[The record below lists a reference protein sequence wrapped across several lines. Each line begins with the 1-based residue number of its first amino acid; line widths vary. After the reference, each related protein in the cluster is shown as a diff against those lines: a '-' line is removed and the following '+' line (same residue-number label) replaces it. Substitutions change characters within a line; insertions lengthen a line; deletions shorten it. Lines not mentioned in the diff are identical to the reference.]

1 MPFINERLEANKE
14 EIARSAAKGGK
25 SRQSRFL
32 FDPDKV
38 SRLLRARIIGQ
49 DDVLS
54 AMDDMLHAVKAD
66 IGSDQRPLAVNLF
79 LGPTG
84 SGKTET
90 VRVIAEGIHG
100 SPGHM
105 CRIDMNT
112 LAQEHYAASLTGAP
126 PGYVGSKEGQT
137 LFDIE
142 AIEGSFS
149 KPGIVL
155 FDELEKA
162 SNEVVRALLNVLDTG
177 KLTLAAGSREVDFRN
192 TLIFMT
198 SNIGAQQAAAYR
210 AQFQSGYRKWLGLK
224 PGREAQ
230 IVDRALHNRFDPEF
244 INRIDRILCFRRLDY
259 EWLPALLDIELRK
272 LEQRLQRRG
281 VTIEVEDSARA
292 QLCRDTDRRFGAR
305 DLARR
310 LRTELEPELAKSLLA
325 YPNSDRFAV
334 SCDSGRLT
342 VGPV

>member
-1 MPFINERLEANKE
+1 MPFINERLESNRE
-14 EIARSAAKGGK
+14 DIARAAAKTGK

-32 FDPDKV
+32 FEPEKV
-38 SRLLRARIIGQ
+38 SRLLRERIIGQ
-49 DDVLS
+49 DEVLL

-66 IGSDQRPLAVNLF
+66 IGSEQRPLAVNLF

-137 LFDIE
+137 LLNIE

-162 SNEVVRALLNVLDTG
+162 SNEVIRALLNVLDTG
-177 KLTLAAGSREVDFRN
+177 KLTLAAGTREIDFRN
-192 TLIFMT
+192 ALIFMT
-198 SNIGAQQAAAYR
+198 SNIGAQEAAAYR
-210 AQFQSGYRKWLGLK
+210 AKFHGGYRKWLGLK
-224 PGREAQ
+224 PIREAQ
-230 IVDRALHNRFDPEF
+230 VLDRALHQRFDPEF
-244 INRIDRILCFRRLDY
+244 INRIDRILAFHRLEY

-281 VTIEVEDSARA
+281 VVIDVDEGAKR
-292 QLCRDTDRRFGAR
+292 QLCRETDRRFGAR

-310 LRTELEPELAKSLLA
+310 LRTELEPRLAKTLLA
-325 YPNSDRFAV
+325 YPDNDRFTI
-334 SCDSGRLT
+334 SCNGGRLT
-342 VGPV
+342 ITPA